1 MSSLHYF
8 LLLLTSCCWIL
19 MQGVKAKAKPSSP
32 IITKDG
38 NVLKSSRTIGPFI
51 EGTTLSLECKSTGG
65 KPAPEV
71 TWWNGSESLPSRL
84 SSTEDDLG
92 ISNVTSSTRFVISRG
107 DLGTKLRCKVKN
119 DAISKELVAW
129 VEVDVHVKPSSLEIE
144 GPSDPVVAG
153 NTVLLTCTIEGA
165 KPAGKATWYNQSKI
179 VEPQPHS
186 RSELMSDGTF
196 KTVSQLE
203 ITVSRFDHLG
213 TFYCKG
219 TNPVIQQKGDV
230 PLLKSTD
237 LEVSYL
243 PVVVAQ
249 PVGGLIV
256 KETKEATFFCS
267 FDANP
272 SNITSVTWYKDGVE
286 LMNNEDQKL
295 EVGGLEVPTL
305 TIRNVSRTMRGL
317 YHCSL
322 RNSIGLGNATNAVDL
337 NVLYPPSVEVIILPA
352 SVNEGDNKNVSLL
365 CDIVDGNPQNLIR
378 TRWYKN
384 QELLDVTTG
393 REVVW
398 QNIDRNFT
406 ANYSCEGEN
415 SAGWGDRSE
424 PQELIVNYL
433 PGPTAVIEQSPPAV
447 KGNPATLKC
456 TVEDMGRPPANAF
469 HWEHSSQ
476 VLPVT
481 SQKLTIE
488 SMDINT
494 IGDYTCSAVN
504 AVGAGPA
511 GKFYLSVQAP
521 PAIIHYLPKMHGA
534 PYDAKTISLF
544 CRIEC
549 EPLCEVE
556 WFKNEERLKDSYL
569 YSIEKSIVPGDK
581 ETGYFTSIIS
591 TLEWNMTAWPGG
603 VLDHELDNANYTCA
617 SSENNAGPGVS
628 TSSEFRVE
636 YPPDNVTVSVEHLDI
651 LEGNVPGDIN
661 CSAISWPPSE
671 YKWKFSGKI
680 IGYSSQLS
688 LNYSISRERAGTY
701 ECVASNR
708 HGKAVANTVI
718 NVMYNPE
725 CTIYQDGE
733 TVIVCQ
739 AQANPN
745 TVNFTWMKNNDTLD
759 YSVEDT
765 TRSVLELGDSRLE
778 HFGKYYCIVN
788 NSIGE
793 SVPCMLELT
802 GVVGTAGWGPG
813 FVDESLL
820 IIVAV
825 VAAIIV
831 VFIIVVT
838 IILMI
843 VRRRTH
849 GSGSP
854 KKKTYDCDPVYQNA
868 NRKENGSP
876 VAETE
881 NKPMYENMTFHQK
894 RPKGPF
900 RPDISDDMLYADM
913 YDDVKLGKI
922 PDPRMKPPLPPKGI
936 GKEPKEPPVPPKT
949 KRRSSKQ
956 LGV

>member
-1 MSSLHYF
+1 M
-8 LLLLTSCCWIL
+8 I
-19 MQGVKAKAKPSSP
+19 M
-32 IITKDG
+32 KDG
-38 NVLKSSRTIGPFI
+38 NVLQSSTTVGPFI
-51 EGTTLSLECKSTGG
+51 EGTTLSLECRSTGG

-84 SSTEDDLG
+84 STTEDDLG
-92 ISNVTSSTRFVISRG
+92 ISNVTSSTRFVLSRG
-107 DLGTKLRCKVKN
+107 DLGAKLRCKVKN
-119 DAISKELVAW
+119 NAITKELVAW
-129 VEVDVHVKPSSLEIE
+129 VEVDIHVKPSSLEIE
-144 GPSDPVVAG
+144 GPPGPVVAG
-153 NTVLLTCTIEGA
+153 DTVLLTCTIEGA
-165 KPAGKATWYNQSKI
+165 KPSGKATWYNQSKI

-186 RSELMSDGTF
+186 SSELMSDGTF

-203 ITVSRFDHLG
+203 ISVSRFDHQG

-219 TNPVIQQKGDV
+219 TNPVVQQKGDV

-237 LEVSYL
+237 LEILYL

-256 KETKEATFFCS
+256 KETKEAKFFCS

-272 SNITSVTWYKDGVE
+272 SNITGVTWYKDGVE
-286 LMNNEDQKL
+286 LVNGEDQRL
-295 EVGGLEVPTL
+295 EVSGSEVPTL
-305 TIRNVSRTMRGL
+305 TIRNVSRTNRGL

-322 RNSIGLGNATNAVDL
+322 RNTIGIGNATNAVDV
-337 NVLYPPSVEVIILPA
+337 NVLYPPVVQVILLPT
-352 SVNEGDNKNVSLL
+352 SVNEGDNKSVTLV

-378 TRWYKN
+378 ARWYKN
-384 QELLDVTTG
+384 QERLDELT
-393 REVVW
+393 EKEIIW
-398 QNIDRNFT
+398 QNLKRNFT

-424 PQELIVNYL
+424 PKELIVNYL
-433 PGPTAVIEQSPPAV
+433 PGPTTVIEQSPPAV
-447 KGNPATLKC
+447 KGNPASLEC
-456 TVEDMGRPPANAF
+456 IVEDLGRPPATAF
-469 HWEHSSQ
+469 RWEHSSK

-481 SQKLTIE
+481 IQKLTIA

-511 GKFYLSVQAP
+511 GKFYLSVEAP
-521 PAIIHYLPKMHGA
+521 PAIIDYLPKMNGV
-534 PYDAKTISLF
+534 PYDAKTISMF

-549 EPLCEVE
+549 DPLCEVE
-556 WFKNEERLKDSYL
+556 WFKNEESIKDSYL
-569 YSIEKSIVPGDK
+569 YSIQKSILPADESK
-581 ETGYFTSIIS
+581 GYFTSVVS
-591 TLEWNMTAWPGG
+591 TLKWNMTAWPGG
-603 VLDHELDNANYTCA
+603 SLDRELDNANYTCV
-617 SSENNAGPGVS
+617 SSGNNAGPGVS

-636 YPPDNVTVSVEHLDI
+636 FPPENVTVSVEHIDI
-651 LEGNVPGDIN
+651 LEGDVPGNIN

-671 YKWKFSGKI
+671 YKWKFSSII
-680 IGYSSQLS
+680 IGHSSQLS

-718 NVMYNPE
+718 NVMYNPK

-739 AQANPN
+739 AEANPDI
-745 TVNFTWMKNNDTLD
+745 VDFTWMKNNETLGD
-759 YSVEDT
+759 HSVEET
-765 TRSVLELGDSRLE
+765 TRSILDLGDSRLE

-813 FVDESLL
+813 FGDESLI

-854 KKKTYDCDPVYQNA
+854 KKNTYDGDPVYQNA
-868 NRKENGSP
+868 DRKENGSP
-876 VAETE
+876 VAEPE

-894 RPKGPF
+894 RPKGNPSFLTNNESMACDDLSLPNSGAKPVF
-900 RPDISDDMLYADM
+900 RKHTPTLTFA
-913 YDDVKLGKI
+913 
-922 PDPRMKPPLPPKGI
+922 
-936 GKEPKEPPVPPKT
+936 KEGNYINETFQTRHK
-949 KRRSSKQ
+949 
-956 LGV
+956 